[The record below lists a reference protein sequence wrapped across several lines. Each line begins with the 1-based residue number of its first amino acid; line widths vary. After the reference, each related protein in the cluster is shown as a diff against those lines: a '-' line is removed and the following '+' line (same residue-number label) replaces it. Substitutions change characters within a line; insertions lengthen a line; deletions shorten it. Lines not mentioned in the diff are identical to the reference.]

1 MASAFWA
8 HRRLPQWALLVLVAN
23 GVSVGP
29 GFVRGQSGGPA
40 AARPMERRLTPCEDI
55 VPKRVAIADPQAA
68 FVRLTSH
75 DWGDA
80 AKMLVQFHADG
91 TYRHKVTTKP
101 PSMGCGVGLPNFD
114 RRGTWTM
121 RWNDDHG
128 LVQLETGDMLAIAFA
143 DKRMFF
149 GHSWLLQ
156 IDRLPGT
163 APPDQSSIPPKSYAQ
178 LSTFKPNA
186 LHAKLA
192 GARWRKSDRFNLFM
206 YPTQVQFDPLGRFSA
221 QFREGE
227 CKMEGFW
234 SLTGQ
239 GTQLLTVGEE
249 NQCDLRGPGTG
260 SIGAS
265 PETPEFEDDLML
277 FYGTS
282 YRPESSKADDQV
294 FAFDAYSNSVRL
306 TGRLTK
312 PLKKGVAAELE
323 LTFKAKNGDYELQE
337 IAISQAVHKFN
348 GKGYSLASEIKP
360 LATLKLGC
368 RVDQGK
374 TITRSVAIVPVYA
387 GADVSLDFDFR
398 YRDARQEY
406 HGRRGFIGPVEP

>member
-1 MASAFWA
+1 MFCAFLN
-8 HRRLPQWALLVLVAN
+8 HRRWSWSARILMMVIGATTGA
-23 GVSVGP
+23 
-29 GFVRGQSGGPA
+29 GFVRGQPGGTTGAKPVDL
-40 AARPMERRLTPCEDI
+40 RLTP
-55 VPKRVAIADPQAA
+55 VAAGTPTRITIADPRSA
-68 FVRLTSH
+68 FARLTAH
-75 DWGDA
+75 AFGDS
-80 AKMLVQFHADG
+80 AKTLIQFNADG
-91 TYRHKVTTKP
+91 TYRHKVTTHP
-101 PSMGCGVGLPNFD
+101 PPMGCPVGLPNFD
-114 RRGTWTM
+114 RHGTWTM
-121 RWNDDHG
+121 RWNKDHG
-128 LVQLETGDMLAIAFA
+128 MVQLETGDMLAIAFA
-143 DKRMFF
+143 DKSMFF
-149 GHSWLLQ
+149 GQLWLPQ
-156 IDRLPGT
+156 RDRLGNQPQDLPIHP
-163 APPDQSSIPPKSYAQ
+163 AKSYAE

-186 LHAKLA
+186 LHAKLG

-221 QFREGE
+221 QFREGA

-249 NQCDLRGPGTG
+249 NQSDLRGPGTG

-265 PETPEFEDDLML
+265 PENPEFEDELML

-294 FAFDAYSNSVRL
+294 FAFDAYSNSVRV

-323 LTFKAKNGDYELQE
+323 LTFKAKNGDYELEE
-337 IAISQAVHKFN
+337 IAFSQAVYKFN
-348 GKGYSLASEIKP
+348 GKGYSLASEIQS
-360 LATLKLGC
+360 LARLKLGC
-368 RVDQGK
+368 RLDQGK
-374 TITRSVAIVPVYA
+374 TITRNVAIMPVYA

-406 HGRRGFIGPVEP
+406 RGRRGFFGPVEP